1 MNAGAVLCASLCVLF
16 FISDVLRQ
24 FYLIVEHDECVLRRQ
39 CDERWTKDKHF
50 ACSEEKRTVITN
62 WV

>member
-39 CDERWTKDKHF
+39 CDER
-50 ACSEEKRTVITN
+50 
-62 WV
+62 